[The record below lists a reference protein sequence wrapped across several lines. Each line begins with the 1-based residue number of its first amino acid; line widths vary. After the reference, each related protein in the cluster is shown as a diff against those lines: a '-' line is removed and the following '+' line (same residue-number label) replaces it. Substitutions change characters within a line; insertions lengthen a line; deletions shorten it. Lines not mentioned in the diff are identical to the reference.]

1 MVDQGITVDPKYL
14 DGVLDAYDTDQSGEI
29 ELGEFAALYTVL
41 RRKASSEAPGTAPYT
56 PSTVRAVAVPSSA
69 AAPAR
74 AAQQFDVEAATP
86 AVAPRPGSRGKPPA
100 LPTLSRTPARV

>member
-41 RRKASSEAPGTAPYT
+41 RRKASSEAPGT
-56 PSTVRAVAVPSSA
+56 VRAVAVPSPA

-74 AAQQFDVEAATP
+74 AAQQFDVEAAMP
-86 AVAPRPGSRGKPPA
+86 VVAPRPGSRGKPPA

>member
-41 RRKASSEAPGTAPYT
+41 RRKASSEAPGKAPG
-56 PSTVRAVAVPSSA
+56 TVRAVAVPSPA

-74 AAQQFDVEAATP
+74 AAQQFDVEAAMP
-86 AVAPRPGSRGKPPA
+86 GVAPRPGSRGKPPA